1 MAFTREFWAIQAGSI
16 FLILL
21 CLFTAPENT
30 WAVILGWI
38 AVTLV
43 LAPTSHKEVRGSKA
57 SKK

>member
-1 MAFTREFWAIQAGSI
+1 MAFTREFWEIQAGSI

-38 AVTLV
+38 ALTLV
-43 LAPTSHKEVRGSKA
+43 LAPTSRKEVRGNA
-57 SKK
+57 PKK